1 MASGSSARGGNDGLV
16 GELGVSGR
24 RRSAVGA
31 GGTTG
36 GRMCDSDVIREGFTV
51 VRHLGV
57 VQQGMQIGS
66 DLVVEDV
73 PRGAVNRSRWRRRW
87 TTKEDGCGRSDKSP
101 LHRSRRRRRMTE

>member
-1 MASGSSARGGNDGLV
+1 MV

-66 DLVVEDV
+66 DLV
-73 PRGAVNRSRWRRRW
+73 
-87 TTKEDGCGRSDKSP
+87 
-101 LHRSRRRRRMTE
+101 